1 MIVLRNCISV
11 IIDVYNGYSLSQ
23 FDFVAYFA
31 KEEIYL

>member
-23 FDFVAYFA
+23 FDFVYFA